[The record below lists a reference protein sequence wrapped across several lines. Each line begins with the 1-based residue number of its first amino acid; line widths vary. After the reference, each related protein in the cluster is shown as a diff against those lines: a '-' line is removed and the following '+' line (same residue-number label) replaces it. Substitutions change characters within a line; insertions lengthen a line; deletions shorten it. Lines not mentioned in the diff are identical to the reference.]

1 MKNRI
6 LAMFMAAAVVGTT
19 VLPGMTVDA
28 AKQGKTTGTT
38 YYVSTVDGN
47 DNNDG
52 MSEGKA
58 FYSLDKINEL
68 TLKPGDKVLLERGSV
83 FQNGF
88 LHLK

>member
-68 TLKPGDKVLLERGSV
+68 NIEAGR
-83 FQNGF
+83 
-88 LHLK
+88 